1 MTIHS
6 YLQGGLGNQLFQ
18 YATARALSERYK
30 VNFVLDKSWFDQSLE
45 GVTPRKYQLDLLNI
59 EKVVFS
65 NHSFPTKPNRLEQF
79 LQSTFS
85 SRSFICYQRNAF
97 SFDPSLFNLR
107 NASNRD
113 VYLYGY
119 WQGFRYIEAIR
130 PILQTEFQLRSGV
143 SSHYHPFLEQIID
156 SASVMLH
163 IRRGDYVE
171 SPSAAQFHGALSLDY
186 YLNAIQSIQAI
197 QPDAHYFVFSD
208 DLPWAKAAMPSNIK
222 ITYVEH
228 ALEPD
233 DAAQEL
239 QLMRECKHHIIAN
252 SSLSWWGA
260 WLKKDVSGL
269 VFTPDQWT
277 NESKTDL
284 PNLLPAD
291 WIRNTF

>member
-18 YATARALSERYK
+18 YAAARALSERYQ
-30 VNFVLDKSWFDQSLE
+30 VDFALDKSWFDQSLE

-59 EKVVFS
+59 EKVIFS
-65 NHSFPTKPNRLEQF
+65 NHRFPTKPNRLEQF

-85 SRSFICYQRNAF
+85 SRPFICYQRNAF
-97 SFDPSLFNLR
+97 SFDPTLFNLR
-107 NASNRD
+107 NASRRD
-113 VYLYGY
+113 IYLYGY
-119 WQGFRYIEAIR
+119 WQGFRYIESIC
-130 PILQTEFQLRSGV
+130 PILQTEFQLRSDV
-143 SSHYHPFLEQIID
+143 SSHYHPFLEQIVH

-163 IRRGDYVE
+163 IRRGDYVA
-171 SPSAAQFHGALSLDY
+171 SPSATQFHQVLSLNY
-186 YLNAIQSIQAI
+186 YLNAIKTIQAA

-222 ITYVEH
+222 ITYIEH

-260 WLKKDVSGL
+260 WLKKDVRGL
-269 VFTPDQWT
+269 VFAPDQWISEPRT
-277 NESKTDL
+277 EL
-284 PNLLPAD
+284 ANLLPMD
-291 WIRNTF
+291 WIKITI